1 MPATTHDPSPV
12 PAPPAPR
19 RIRGVNWVG
28 VWTLYRKEVWR
39 FIKVINQ
46 TVAAPVV
53 TTLLFLAVFT
63 LALGRNVDLGA
74 DITFPQ
80 FLAPGL
86 VMMALLQNAFANT
99 SSSIV
104 GSKMQGNIVDLLMPP
119 LGPGELTAAFALGA
133 VTRGLV
139 VGSATAIVMA
149 LVIGFALPHPLVA
162 LYFAVTG
169 ALFFGLVGIVA
180 GIWAEKYDHLSAVT
194 NFAVTPLTF
203 LSGTFYSIDR
213 LPGVWNDLAH
223 LNPVFWL
230 IDGFRAGMI
239 GWSDSTPLVGAV
251 AIAVLDL
258 VLFALCWRLF
268 ASGWKLK
275 A

>member
-1 MPATTHDPSPV
+1 MSAVHDPSLAPH
-12 PAPPAPR
+12 PPAPR
-19 RIRGVNWVG
+19 RIHGVNWIG

-63 LALGRNVDLGA
+63 LALGRDVQLGA
-74 DITFPQ
+74 DIGFPA

-119 LGPGELTAAFALGA
+119 LGPAEVTAAFAAGA

-139 VGSATAIVMA
+139 VGAVTTAAMSVA
-149 LVIGFALPHPLVA
+149 VGFDMPSPLLA

-169 ALFFGLVGIVA
+169 ALFFGLLGVAA
-180 GIWAEKYDHLSAVT
+180 GIWAEKFDHLSAVT

-213 LPGVWNDLAH
+213 LPGIWNDLAH

-239 GWSDSTPLVGAV
+239 GWSDTVPWIGGS

-258 VLFALCWRLF
+258 ALFVLCWRLL

>member
-1 MPATTHDPSPV
+1 MTAVDDSTLAPT
-12 PAPPAPR
+12 PPAPR
-19 RIRGVNWVG
+19 RIRRVNWIG

-63 LALGRNVDLGA
+63 LALGRDVQLGA
-74 DITFPQ
+74 TISFPM

-86 VMMALLQNAFANT
+86 VMMSLLQSAFANT

-104 GSKMQGNIVDLLMPP
+104 GAKMQGNIVDLLMPP
-119 LGPGELTAAFALGA
+119 LGPGELVTAFALGA
-133 VTRGLV
+133 VTRGLFVGTVTTVAMAVV
-139 VGSATAIVMA
+139 VGFTMPS
-149 LVIGFALPHPLVA
+149 PLLA
-162 LYFAVTG
+162 LYFATMG
-169 ALFFGLVGIVA
+169 ALFFGLLGVAA
-180 GIWAEKYDHLSAVT
+180 GIWAEKFDHLSAVT

-213 LPGVWNDLAH
+213 LPGMWNTLAH
-223 LNPVFWL
+223 FNPVFWL

-239 GWSDSTPLVGAV
+239 GWSDSAPWIGGA
-251 AIAVLDL
+251 AIAVLD
-258 VLFALCWRLF
+258 VALFALCWRLF
-268 ASGWKLK
+268 ATGWKLK

>member
-1 MPATTHDPSPV
+1 MSAPHDHGPGPL
-12 PAPPAPR
+12 PR
-19 RIRGVNWVG
+19 RIRGVNWIG

-39 FIKVINQ
+39 FVKVINQ

-63 LALGRNVDLGA
+63 LALGRRAEAGA
-74 DITFPQ
+74 DVSFPE

-119 LGPGELTAAFALGA
+119 LGPAEVAAAFALGA

-139 VGSATAIVMA
+139 VGSVTAVVMG
-149 LVIGFALPHPLVA
+149 LVVGFAMPVPLLA
-162 LYFAVTG
+162 LYFAVMG
-169 ALFFGLVGIVA
+169 ALLFGLLGIVA
-180 GIWAEKYDHLSAVT
+180 GIWAEKFDHLSAVT
-194 NFAVTPLTF
+194 NFLVTPLTF

-213 LPGVWNDLAH
+213 LPGIWNGLAH

-239 GWSDSTPLVGAV
+239 GWSDSTPMVGAV
-251 AIAVLDL
+251 AIAALDL
-258 VLFALCWRLF
+258 ALFALCWRLL
-268 ASGWKLK
+268 ATGWKLK

>member
-1 MPATTHDPSPV
+1 MPTALDRMTAPT
-12 PAPPAPR
+12 PPAPR
-19 RIRGVNWVG
+19 RIRGVNWIG

-53 TTLLFLAVFT
+53 TTMLFLAVFT
-63 LALGRNVDLGA
+63 LALGRDIDLGVA
-74 DITFPQ
+74 LTFPE
-80 FLAPGL
+80 FLSPGL

-133 VTRGLV
+133 VTRGLF
-139 VGSATAIVMA
+139 VGTVTTVAMA
-149 LVIGFALPHPLVA
+149 LVVGFAMPSPLLA
-162 LYFAVTG
+162 LYFATAG
-169 ALFFGLVGIVA
+169 ALFFGLLGVLA
-180 GIWAEKYDHLSAVT
+180 GIWAEKFDHLSAVT
-194 NFAVTPLTF
+194 TFVVTPLTF

-213 LPGVWNDLAH
+213 LPGIWNDVAH

-239 GWSDSTPLVGAV
+239 GWSDSDPWIGGV
-251 AIAVLDL
+251 AIAGLDAL
-258 VLFALCWRLF
+258 LFALCWRLF
-268 ASGWKLK
+268 SNGWKLK

>member
-1 MPATTHDPSPV
+1 MPAVLDPATV
-12 PAPPAPR
+12 PTPPAPR
-19 RIRGVNWVG
+19 RIRGVNWTG

-63 LALGRNVDLGA
+63 LALGRDVDLGVA
-74 DITFPQ
+74 ISFPE

-119 LGPGELTAAFALGA
+119 LGPGEITAAFALGA

-139 VGSATAIVMA
+139 VGAGTVAAMA
-149 LVIGFALPHPLVA
+149 AVVGFALPAPLVA
-162 LYFAVTG
+162 LYFAVAG
-169 ALFFGLVGIVA
+169 ALFFGLLGVLA
-180 GIWAEKYDHLSAVT
+180 GIWAEKFDHLSAVT
-194 NFAVTPLTF
+194 TFAVTPLTF

-213 LPGVWNDLAH
+213 LPGIWNDLAH

-239 GWSDSTPLVGAV
+239 GWSDSDPWIGGV
-251 AIAVLDL
+251 AIAVLD
-258 VLFALCWRLF
+258 VLMFALCWRLF
-268 ASGWKLK
+268 ATGWKLK

>member
-1 MPATTHDPSPV
+1 MLAALDPMTAPT
-12 PAPPAPR
+12 PPAPR
-19 RIRGVNWVG
+19 RIRGVNWIG
-28 VWTLYRKEVWR
+28 LWTLYRKEVWR

-53 TTLLFLAVFT
+53 TTMLFLAVFT
-63 LALGRNVDLGA
+63 LALGRDVDLGGA
-74 DITFPQ
+74 ISFPE

-86 VMMALLQNAFANT
+86 VMMALLQNAFANP

-119 LGPGELTAAFALGA
+119 LGPGEITAAFALGA

-139 VGSATAIVMA
+139 VGAGTVAAMA
-149 LVIGFALPHPLVA
+149 VVVGFTMPAPLLA
-162 LYFAVTG
+162 LYFAAAG
-169 ALFFGLVGIVA
+169 ALFFGLLGVLA
-180 GIWAEKYDHLSAVT
+180 GIWAEKFDHLSAVT
-194 NFAVTPLTF
+194 TFVVTPLTF

-213 LPGVWNDLAH
+213 LPGIWNDIAH

-239 GWSDSTPLVGAV
+239 GWSDSDPWIGGIV
-251 AIAVLDL
+251 IAGLDAL
-258 VLFALCWRLF
+258 LFALCWRLF
-268 ASGWKLK
+268 STGWKLK

>member
-1 MPATTHDPSPV
+1 MPTARQLSAAAT
-12 PAPPAPR
+12 PPAPR
-19 RIRGVNWVG
+19 RIRGVNWIG

-63 LALGRNVDLGA
+63 LALGREIRLGA
-74 DITFPQ
+74 DLSFPE

-119 LGPGELTAAFALGA
+119 LGPAEITAAFALAA

-139 VGSATAIVMA
+139 VGSATALVMA
-149 LVIGFALPHPLVA
+149 AVVGFALPAPLTA
-162 LYFAVTG
+162 LYFAVAG
-169 ALFFGLVGIVA
+169 ALFFGLLGLVA
-180 GIWAEKYDHLSAVT
+180 GIWAEKFDHLSAVT
-194 NFAVTPLTF
+194 NFLVTPLTF

-213 LPGVWNDLAH
+213 LPGIWNDLAH

-230 IDGFRAGMI
+230 IDGFRAGMT
-239 GWSDSTPLVGAV
+239 GWSDGPPLTG
-251 AIAVLDL
+251 AIAIAILDL
-258 VLFALCWRLF
+258 ALFALCWRLLTT
-268 ASGWKLK
+268 GWKLK